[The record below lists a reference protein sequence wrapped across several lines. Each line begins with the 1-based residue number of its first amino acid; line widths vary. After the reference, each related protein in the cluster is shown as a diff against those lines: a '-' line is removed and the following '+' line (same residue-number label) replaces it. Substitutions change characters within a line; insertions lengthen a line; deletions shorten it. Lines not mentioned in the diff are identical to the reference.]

1 MNPRFTILTAVYNAQ
16 AYVAECIESVLS
28 QTCAEWQMICID
40 DCSTDESKHIL
51 HQYAA
56 RDSRIQVM
64 QTKVNSGQAVAR
76 NVGLKVAKGEFTLM
90 LDADDLL
97 SPDALES
104 VWRAHLRH
112 PEVDTFLF
120 RLERFDDAGWSEV
133 EPLVNG
139 HITLSGRDA
148 CLRAINWR
156 IHGYFA
162 IRTDLHQRLPYDESL
177 RVYGDDVT
185 SRLHLFHSRAVGF
198 CPGRYRYR
206 QHGASCTH
214 HFSVRRI
221 DFVRANTLMRQL
233 LEERHADGDLL
244 RCCEAY
250 AWRIY
255 VAIFREM
262 IMTETTLSPTERE
275 QCERYLNEHLTLMR
289 PSRLPWSLRLHPSFL
304 FLRPYKLFK
313 GYQTRLLALR
323 KLIKGKKQD

>member
-40 DCSTDESKHIL
+40 DCSTDESKQIL

-64 QTKVNSGQAVAR
+64 QTEVNSGQAVAR
-76 NVGLKVAKGEFTLM
+76 NVGLQVAQGEFTLM
-90 LDADDLL
+90 LDADDML

-104 VWRAHLRH
+104 AWQAHLQH

-120 RLERFDDAGWSEV
+120 RLERFDDTGWREA
-133 EPLVNG
+133 EPPVSAQV
-139 HITLSGRDA
+139 TLSGRDA
-148 CLRAINWR
+148 CLQAINWR

-177 RVYGDDVT
+177 RIYGDDVT
-185 SRLHLFHSRAVGF
+185 SRMHLFHSRAVGF
-198 CPGRYRYR
+198 CSGKYLYR
-206 QHGASCTH
+206 QHSASCTH

-221 DFVRANTLMRQL
+221 DFVRANSLLRRL
-233 LEERHADGDLL
+233 LEERHADQELL
-244 RCCEAY
+244 RQCEEH
-250 AWRIY
+250 AWRIF
-255 VAIFREM
+255 VGIFREM
-262 IMTETTLSPTERE
+262 IVTASTLTPTEHQ
-275 QCERYLNEHLTLMR
+275 QCECFLTEHLALMR

-313 GYQTRLLALR
+313 CYQLSLLRLR
-323 KLIKGKKQD
+323 TLIKGKKKN